1 MRDIFSFYFIAA
13 VFVLFFT
20 RLLSKELQSNDST
33 STCKVGK
40 VKVIALKTE
49 VSFKELDL
57 FNGKLL

>member
-1 MRDIFSFYFIAA
+1 MRDMFPFYLIAA

-20 RLLSKELQSNDST
+20 RTHSKELQSNDST

-57 FNGKLL
+57 FNGNLR